1 MSATTPT
8 PAITSAV
15 VTMRLTIVKAPS
27 IRTPGYSS
35 VVALRVAGKRI
46 LKSNHRPLLSNP

>member
-1 MSATTPT
+1 
-8 PAITSAV
+8 
-15 VTMRLTIVKAPS
+15 MRLTIVKAPS